1 MFRLTYSLEAKVA
14 TKSTLLALALPML
27 CVAASAQIAR
37 KKVPQNLPPT
47 VTLIASPTTL
57 CYGGEVRLF
66 ADAKDPDGDKLT
78 YKYTTSTGKLV
89 GSGRRVRWGFDQL
102 GHHRATVEVSDG
114 RGGIASSSA
123 FIINFE
129 LCNCPVLII
138 DGSVNAAGSLA
149 TFSLSL
155 MGPADLKPAYTWTI
169 SAGKMVSGKRN
180 PTLTVDTTGVQAE
193 TVTAT
198 VKIGGLDPECENM
211 KTFTL
216 NRLSPATPKN

>member
-1 MFRLTYSLEAKVA
+1 M
-14 TKSTLLALALPML
+14 
-27 CVAASAQIAR
+27 
-37 KKVPQNLPPT
+37 
-47 VTLIASPTTL
+47 
-57 CYGGEVRLF
+57 
-66 ADAKDPDGDKLT
+66 
-78 YKYTTSTGKLV
+78 
-89 GSGRRVRWGFDQL
+89 
-102 GHHRATVEVSDG
+102 
-114 RGGIASSSA
+114 
-123 FIINFE
+123 
-129 LCNCPVLII
+129 

-149 TFSLSL
+149 TFSLSV
-155 MGPADLKPAYTWTI
+155 MGPADLKPTYTWTI